1 MSDIHIILKLNKE
14 IEDFI
19 ECQEAVLES
28 FETDKPYKIDKS
40 IQTLFNTLR
49 TNLNTLK
56 NEKDIILGLK
66 EVE

>member
-1 MSDIHIILKLNKE
+1 MSDIHIILKLNKK

-28 FETDKPYKIDKS
+28 FETDKPYEIDKS

-66 EVE
+66 EVK

>member
-1 MSDIHIILKLNKE
+1 MSDIRMILKLNKE

-19 ECQEAVLES
+19 GHQETVLES
-28 FETDKPYKIDKS
+28 FETDKPQEIDKS

>member
-28 FETDKPYKIDKS
+28 FETNKPYEIDKS